1 MQQSHQ
7 VRPGGGA
14 WAAAVVWACL
24 PLFTCGLATPFT
36 IGFAAFWLRSIWHV
50 VAASVYMVC
59 IGSFVIAA
67 LAYND
72 FEDVPQPLAALVSLG
87 LLVSWGGGVIHSGI
101 LVPTMARAR
110 LRPSLGGP
118 PHMNPHRRT
127 TVPTYQRHPQER
139 APYQRHPGDPAA
151 HQQGPYPPRHD
162 EPRRRAS
169 GEQGTPHQRRP
180 GEAERSGR
188 RHSSEPDGVGRRPGE
203 PGGVSGAAGAGA
215 AGRRSGE
222 TDWTGRRAGETDWS
236 GRRPGEPGGAG
247 RRSGETEWS
256 ERRSGEPGGAGRRSG
271 ETEWSGRRHGGEPDG
286 VGRRPGE
293 PGEGGRR
300 PGEPEWIGH
309 YRVLKSLGRGGQGAV
324 YLAVTPEG
332 GRVAVKV
339 LHDLVNETAR
349 TRFAREVDAARR
361 VATFSTARVLDVNI
375 SGQHAYIVSEYVDG
389 PSLEQLVKKHG
400 PRDDDSLTRLAL
412 STAGALAAIH
422 KAGIVHRDFKPS
434 NVLIGNDGP
443 RVIDFGIARALD
455 QVTMV
460 TAGKMV
466 GTPPYMSPEQ
476 LTGETVG
483 PASDVFS
490 WAVTIM
496 FAATGRPAF
505 GEDTVPAVFN
515 RVLTF
520 HPDLSP
526 LPAALRGVVGACLS
540 KRPEE
545 RPSAS
550 DAMVAIVH

>member
-36 IGFAAFWLRSIWHV
+36 IGFAAFWLRSIWQV
-50 VAASVYMVC
+50 FAASAYLVG

-67 LAYND
+67 LAYD
-72 FEDVPQPLAALVSLG
+72 TYEDIPQPLSLLVSLG
-87 LLVSWGGGVIHSGI
+87 LLFSWIGGVVHSGV
-101 LVPTMARAR
+101 LVPAMVKARRWAP
-110 LRPSLGGP
+110 LQRPAPQGP
-118 PHMNPHRRT
+118 ALQGPTHQPHMDLHQRT
-127 TVPTYQRHPQER
+127 TSPSYQQRHREFESYQRHPAE
-139 APYQRHPGDPAA
+139 PPSHSRHPGRPDP
-151 HQQGPYPPRHD
+151 YRRH
-162 EPRRRAS
+162 S
-169 GEQGTPHQRRP
+169 GEQGSQQ
-180 GEAERSGR
+180 
-188 RHSSEPDGVGRRPGE
+188 
-203 PGGVSGAAGAGA
+203 
-215 AGRRSGE
+215 
-222 TDWTGRRAGETDWS
+222 
-236 GRRPGEPGGAG
+236 
-247 RRSGETEWS
+247 
-256 ERRSGEPGGAGRRSG
+256 
-271 ETEWSGRRHGGEPDG
+271 
-286 VGRRPGE
+286 
-293 PGEGGRR
+293 RR

-309 YRVLKSLGRGGQGAV
+309 YRVLRSLGRGGQGAV
-324 YLAVTPEG
+324 YLASAPNG
-332 GRVAVKV
+332 ARVAVKV
-339 LHDLVNETAR
+339 LHDLVDETAR
-349 TRFAREVDAARR
+349 ARFAREVDVARR

-375 SGQHAYIVSEYVDG
+375 SGQHAYIVSEYVEG

-400 PRDDDSLTRLAL
+400 PRDEDSLTRLAL

-455 QVTMV
+455 QVTMM
-460 TAGKMV
+460 TSGKMV

-476 LTGETVG
+476 LTGEAVG

-526 LPAALRGVVGACLS
+526 LPPALRGIVGTCLN
-540 KRPEE
+540 KRPDD

-550 DAMVAIVH
+550 DVMLAIVH